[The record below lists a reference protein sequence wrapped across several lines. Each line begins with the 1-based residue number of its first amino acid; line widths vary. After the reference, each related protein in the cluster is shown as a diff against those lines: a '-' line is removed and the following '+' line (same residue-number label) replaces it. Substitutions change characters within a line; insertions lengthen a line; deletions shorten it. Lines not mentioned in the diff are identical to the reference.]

1 MNAPK
6 PMLNANTI
14 ARPRDID
21 GRRSTDGGSSGTSPR
36 RSARFST
43 AQVAA
48 PRTTA
53 RASDS
58 QVHHPEDARG

>member
-21 GRRSTDGGSSGTSPR
+21 GRRSSDGGSSGTSPR
-36 RSARFST
+36 RSARCST
-43 AQVAA
+43 TKVTA
-48 PRTTA
+48 PSTTA
-53 RASDS
+53 SGE
-58 QVHHPEDARG
+58 Q